1 MFNSTIVGRCPAM
14 PTSETGSNPDFLLGG
29 RTSAFA
35 ECRHWSG
42 RAVRWF
48 DFAQRAAL
56 HAVAPHLQASEQ
68 QNLELQNRLAREAR
82 ARLDAAVE
90 RAVPNYREI
99 DQDPRWHN
107 WLRSVDPLSGRVR
120 QTLLDEAI
128 ASATPPGYAR
138 SEQLYKHHRRGGYA
152 GREQAWAHRKL
163 ISSEAAAEGRVLNPD
178 NITK

>member
-1 MFNSTIVGRCPAM
+1 MRLPPSQELTTNESLVAFGS
-14 PTSETGSNPDFLLGG
+14 SNPDFLLGG
-29 RTSAFA
+29 RTSASA

-82 ARLDAAVE
+82 HRLDRQVE

-99 DQDPRWHN
+99 DQDPGGTSGYFDTAEEAYIAYR
-107 WLRSVDPLSGRVR
+107 LTKSSLCGGGFRMPDVD
-120 QTLLDEAI
+120 
-128 ASATPPGYAR
+128 SAH
-138 SEQLYKHHRRGGYA
+138 QQQRRA
-152 GREQAWAHRKL
+152 
-163 ISSEAAAEGRVLNPD
+163 
-178 NITK
+178 

>member
-1 MFNSTIVGRCPAM
+1 MSGR
-14 PTSETGSNPDFLLGG
+14 EFRTGSNPDFLLGG
-29 RTSAFA
+29 RTAASA

-99 DQDPRWHN
+99 DQEPRWHN

-128 ASATPPGYAR
+128 ASATPTGLRALGAVVQAPSPGVGMQVENRHGR
-138 SEQLYKHHRRGGYA
+138 S
-152 GREQAWAHRKL
+152 RKL
-163 ISSEAAAEGRVLNPD
+163 ISSEPPPKAAS
-178 NITK
+178 